1 MSQQLWTAVDT
12 YICDTLIP
20 QDALLDAVLR
30 ENAIAELPA
39 MDVAPNQGKLLHLIA
54 RIQGA
59 KRILEIGTLGG
70 YSTIWLARALPPDG
84 RLVTLEFDPKHAE
97 VAAANLANAGL
108 SDVVEIRVGP
118 ALDTLAKLHQEGC
131 APFDLIFIDA
141 DKPNNPGYLEWS
153 LRLSRPGTVIIG
165 DNVVRDGAVT
175 DPANP
180 DPRVQGV
187 RQFIQMMADDPRLD
201 ATALQTVGSKGY
213 DGFTL
218 AVVKASPQPL

>member
-39 MDVAPNQGKLLHLIA
+39 MDVAPNQGKLLHLLA
-54 RIQGA
+54 RIRGA

-84 RLVTLEFDPKHAE
+84 RLVTLEFEPKHAE
-97 VAAANLANAGL
+97 VAAANIANAGL

-218 AVVKASPQPL
+218 AVVKASSQPL